1 MKLLEVENLTVQYP
15 GSANPACKVSFQVE
29 SGELLGI
36 AGASGAGKSTAMLAL
51 MGILPEQVQITSEKL
66 KQHGTKAMIF
76 QDASASLNPLVRVGK
91 QLTETILA
99 HQRCT
104 GKEARER
111 AETLLDEVG
120 IQDPGQRMKQY
131 PFELSGG
138 MKQRVAIAIALACN
152 PDLIIADEPTT
163 ALDVTVQRQILDL
176 LKKIA
181 EETHTAIVLV
191 SHDLGVIASM
201 CSRVLVMKEGRIVE
215 EGSMEQI
222 FYEPAHPYT
231 KKLSD
236 MARKL
241 YQVPEKKKTG
251 EVILRTQGLGR
262 SFVKNSLFGKSRSLE
277 AVEPLSFEIHK
288 GETFGLVGES
298 GSGKTTL
305 ARMLT
310 GIIPPSCGSF
320 SCEGK
325 IQMIFQEASASFDPE
340 FSLERILEEPL
351 VIQKKGSKKE
361 REKRVAEMLGL
372 VQMEKIDVRK
382 TTAALSGGQRQRIAV
397 ARALLLNPELLI
409 CDESFS
415 SQDILTQSRLLELL
429 EKAETLDE
437 IIQLEDRIS
446 NVRYEIESLTSQM
459 KIYDKEVAYSTVSI
473 FLEDV
478 TEYSAKSSFGSRTWE
493 AFTGGWNSFVSTVQS
508 VIVALIWFLPFLV
521 VGGAVV
527 IIVVV
532 CVKRSG
538 RKKRAKFLADTE
550 NIAPEYVPTAGQNSN
565 NQPEPPKKS

>member
-1 MKLLEVENLTVQYP
+1 M
-15 GSANPACKVSFQVE
+15 
-29 SGELLGI
+29 
-36 AGASGAGKSTAMLAL
+36 
-51 MGILPEQVQITSEKL
+51 
-66 KQHGTKAMIF
+66 
-76 QDASASLNPLVRVGK
+76 
-91 QLTETILA
+91 A

-111 AETLLDEVG
+111 AETLLDEVGIQDPGQRMKQYPFELSGGMKQRVAIAIALACNPDLIIADETLLDEVG

-429 EKAETLDE
+429 EEIQRKTQLSYRIAVARALLLNPELLICDE
-437 IIQLEDRIS
+437 SFSSQDILTQSRLLELLEEIQRKTQLSYMFISHDLHVVRRIS
-446 NVRYEIESLTSQM
+446 QRMGVMYLGSMVEQGLTAEIYEEPWHPYTKELLRAMLPLDPKKAARQKRLILKETRNRSQDTENGCPYAPRCRYAMECCHKEKPGSYRFGEREVRCFL
-459 KIYDKEVAYSTVSI
+459 YS
-473 FLEDV
+473 
-478 TEYSAKSSFGSRTWE
+478 E
-493 AFTGGWNSFVSTVQS
+493 AHT
-508 VIVALIWFLPFLV
+508 
-521 VGGAVV
+521 
-527 IIVVV
+527 
-532 CVKRSG
+532 
-538 RKKRAKFLADTE
+538 KKRAKDYHMTSQ
-550 NIAPEYVPTAGQNSN
+550 I
-565 NQPEPPKKS
+565 

>member
-15 GSANPACKVSFQVE
+15 GSTNPACKVSFQVE
-29 SGELLGI
+29 SGELIGI
-36 AGASGAGKSTAMLAL
+36 AGASGAGKSTAMLSL

-222 FYEPAHPYT
+222 FYEPVHPYT

-241 YQVPEKKKTG
+241 YQVPEKKRTG

-325 IQMIFQEASASFDPE
+325 IQMIFQDSGAALNPRMSIRQIM
-340 FSLERILEEPL
+340 LEPVKISRRIRDREMLENRLREIL
-351 VIQKKGSKKE
+351 KETGLDESILSKKPGE
-361 REKRVAEMLGL
+361 
-372 VQMEKIDVRK
+372 
-382 TTAALSGGQRQRIAV
+382 LSGGQRQRVAIGRSLLMEPRLIIADEPIASLDISIQAQIV
-397 ARALLLNPELLI
+397 MLFKKLQQEKRFSFLFIAHDLSMVRFLSDTTGVMKNGKLVEMAPTKELFENP
-409 CDESFS
+409 
-415 SQDILTQSRLLELL
+415 QHPYTQSLLSAIHIPDPLEERKRRLIEYEEPQSLGEGWKELS
-429 EKAETLDE
+429 ACHCV
-437 IIQLEDRIS
+437 RI
-446 NVRYEIESLTSQM
+446 
-459 KIYDKEVAYSTVSI
+459 
-473 FLEDV
+473 
-478 TEYSAKSSFGSRTWE
+478 
-493 AFTGGWNSFVSTVQS
+493 
-508 VIVALIWFLPFLV
+508 
-521 VGGAVV
+521 
-527 IIVVV
+527 
-532 CVKRSG
+532 
-538 RKKRAKFLADTE
+538 
-550 NIAPEYVPTAGQNSN
+550 
-565 NQPEPPKKS
+565 

>member
-15 GSANPACKVSFQVE
+15 GSTNPACKVSFQVE

-36 AGASGAGKSTAMLAL
+36 AGASGAGKSTAMLSL

-222 FYEPAHPYT
+222 FMNRYILIRKNSRTWQESFIRCRRKKDRRSYFKDT
-231 KKLSD
+231 GTGKKLC
-236 MARKL
+236 
-241 YQVPEKKKTG
+241 KKFPVWK
-251 EVILRTQGLGR
+251 IQ
-262 SFVKNSLFGKSRSLE
+262 
-277 AVEPLSFEIHK
+277 I
-288 GETFGLVGES
+288 S
-298 GSGKTTL
+298 GSG
-305 ARMLT
+305 
-310 GIIPPSCGSF
+310 G
-320 SCEGK
+320 
-325 IQMIFQEASASFDPE
+325 
-340 FSLERILEEPL
+340 
-351 VIQKKGSKKE
+351 
-361 REKRVAEMLGL
+361 
-372 VQMEKIDVRK
+372 
-382 TTAALSGGQRQRIAV
+382 TAV
-397 ARALLLNPELLI
+397 
-409 CDESFS
+409 F
-415 SQDILTQSRLLELL
+415 
-429 EKAETLDE
+429 
-437 IIQLEDRIS
+437 
-446 NVRYEIESLTSQM
+446 
-459 KIYDKEVAYSTVSI
+459 
-473 FLEDV
+473 
-478 TEYSAKSSFGSRTWE
+478 
-493 AFTGGWNSFVSTVQS
+493 
-508 VIVALIWFLPFLV
+508 
-521 VGGAVV
+521 
-527 IIVVV
+527 
-532 CVKRSG
+532 
-538 RKKRAKFLADTE
+538 
-550 NIAPEYVPTAGQNSN
+550 
-565 NQPEPPKKS
+565 

>member
-251 EVILRTQGLGR
+251 EVILRTQGLGL
-262 SFVKNSLFGKSRSLE
+262 SL
-277 AVEPLSFEIHK
+277 IH
-288 GETFGLVGES
+288 
-298 GSGKTTL
+298 
-305 ARMLT
+305 
-310 GIIPPSCGSF
+310 I
-320 SCEGK
+320 
-325 IQMIFQEASASFDPE
+325 
-340 FSLERILEEPL
+340 
-351 VIQKKGSKKE
+351 
-361 REKRVAEMLGL
+361 
-372 VQMEKIDVRK
+372 
-382 TTAALSGGQRQRIAV
+382 
-397 ARALLLNPELLI
+397 
-409 CDESFS
+409 
-415 SQDILTQSRLLELL
+415 
-429 EKAETLDE
+429 
-437 IIQLEDRIS
+437 
-446 NVRYEIESLTSQM
+446 
-459 KIYDKEVAYSTVSI
+459 
-473 FLEDV
+473 
-478 TEYSAKSSFGSRTWE
+478 
-493 AFTGGWNSFVSTVQS
+493 
-508 VIVALIWFLPFLV
+508 
-521 VGGAVV
+521 
-527 IIVVV
+527 
-532 CVKRSG
+532 
-538 RKKRAKFLADTE
+538 
-550 NIAPEYVPTAGQNSN
+550 
-565 NQPEPPKKS
+565 

>member
-15 GSANPACKVSFQVE
+15 GSTNPACKVSFQVE

-36 AGASGAGKSTAMLAL
+36 AGASGAGKSTAMLSL

-222 FYEPAHPYT
+222 FYEPVHPYT

-241 YQVPEKKKTG
+241 YQVPEKKRTG

-415 SQDILTQSRLLELL
+415 SQDILAQSQLLELL
-429 EKAETLDE
+429 EE
-437 IIQLEDRIS
+437 IQRKTQLSYLFISHDLQVVRRIS
-446 NVRYEIESLTSQM
+446 QRMGVMYLGSMVEQGLTAEIYEEPWHPYTKELLRAMLPLDPKKAARQKRLILKETRNHSQ
-459 KIYDKEVAYSTVSI
+459 
-473 FLEDV
+473 
-478 TEYSAKSSFGSRTWE
+478 
-493 AFTGGWNSFVSTVQS
+493 
-508 VIVALIWFLPFLV
+508 
-521 VGGAVV
+521 
-527 IIVVV
+527 
-532 CVKRSG
+532 
-538 RKKRAKFLADTE
+538 DTE
-550 NIAPEYVPTAGQNSN
+550 NGCPYAPRCRYAMECCHKEKPGNYRLGEREVRSFL
-565 NQPEPPKKS
+565 

>member
-15 GSANPACKVSFQVE
+15 GSTNPACKVSFQVE

-36 AGASGAGKSTAMLAL
+36 AGASGAGKSTAMLSL

-120 IQDPGQRMKQY
+120 IQNPGQRMKQY

-222 FYEPAHPYT
+222 FYEPVHPYT

-241 YQVPEKKKTG
+241 YQVPEKKRTG

-325 IQMIFQEASASFDPE
+325 IQMIFQETSASFDPE

-415 SQDILTQSRLLELL
+415 SQDILTQSQLLELL
-429 EKAETLDE
+429 EEIQRKTQLSYLFISHDLSVVKHISDRIAVMYLGQIVETADKETLFADTRHPYSIALLSAIPKVDVE
-437 IIQLEDRIS
+437 NKVSRIVLKGDVPS
-446 NVRYEIESLTSQM
+446 PINPKPVCRFANRCWMSQP
-459 KIYDKEVAYSTVSI
+459 ICFEQEPELKEVSP
-473 FLEDV
+473 
-478 TEYSAKSSFGSRTWE
+478 GH
-493 AFTGGWNSFVSTVQS
+493 
-508 VIVALIWFLPFLV
+508 
-521 VGGAVV
+521 
-527 IIVVV
+527 
-532 CVKRSG
+532 CVKCHF
-538 RKKRAKFLADTE
+538 AE
-550 NIAPEYVPTAGQNSN
+550 
-565 NQPEPPKKS
+565 KSRELMIGAEKTGLN

>member
-15 GSANPACKVSFQVE
+15 GSTNPACKVSFQVE

-36 AGASGAGKSTAMLAL
+36 AGASGAGKSTAMLSL

-222 FYEPAHPYT
+222 FYEPVHPYT

-241 YQVPEKKKTG
+241 YQVPEKKRTG

-325 IQMIFQEASASFDPE
+325 IQMIFQETSASFDPE

-415 SQDILTQSRLLELL
+415 SQDILTQSQLLELL
-429 EKAETLDE
+429 EE
-437 IIQLEDRIS
+437 IQRKTQLSYLFISHDLQVVRRIS
-446 NVRYEIESLTSQM
+446 QRMGVMYLGSMVEQGLTAEIYEEPWHPYTKELLRAMLPLDPKKAARQKRLILKETRNHSQ
-459 KIYDKEVAYSTVSI
+459 
-473 FLEDV
+473 
-478 TEYSAKSSFGSRTWE
+478 
-493 AFTGGWNSFVSTVQS
+493 
-508 VIVALIWFLPFLV
+508 
-521 VGGAVV
+521 
-527 IIVVV
+527 
-532 CVKRSG
+532 
-538 RKKRAKFLADTE
+538 DTE
-550 NIAPEYVPTAGQNSN
+550 NGCPYAPRCRYAMECCHKEKPGNYRFGEREVRCFLYSEAHT
-565 NQPEPPKKS
+565 KSVQRITI

>member
-15 GSANPACKVSFQVE
+15 GSTNPACKVSFQVE

-36 AGASGAGKSTAMLAL
+36 AGASGAGKSTAMLSL

-222 FYEPAHPYT
+222 FYEPVHPYT

-241 YQVPEKKKTG
+241 YQVPEKKRTG

-325 IQMIFQEASASFDPE
+325 IQMIFQETSASFDPE

-382 TTAALSGGQRQRIAV
+382 TTATLSGGQRQRIAV

-415 SQDILTQSRLLELL
+415 SQDILTQSQLLELL
-429 EKAETLDE
+429 EE
-437 IIQLEDRIS
+437 IQRKTQLSYLFISHDLQVVRRIS
-446 NVRYEIESLTSQM
+446 QRMGVMYLGSMVEQGLTAEIYEEPWHPYTKELLRAMLPLDPKKAARQKRLILKETRNHSQDTENGCPYAPRCRYAMECCHKEKPGNYRFGEREVRCFL
-459 KIYDKEVAYSTVSI
+459 YS
-473 FLEDV
+473 
-478 TEYSAKSSFGSRTWE
+478 E
-493 AFTGGWNSFVSTVQS
+493 AHT
-508 VIVALIWFLPFLV
+508 
-521 VGGAVV
+521 
-527 IIVVV
+527 
-532 CVKRSG
+532 
-538 RKKRAKFLADTE
+538 KKRAKDYHRTSQ
-550 NIAPEYVPTAGQNSN
+550 I
-565 NQPEPPKKS
+565 